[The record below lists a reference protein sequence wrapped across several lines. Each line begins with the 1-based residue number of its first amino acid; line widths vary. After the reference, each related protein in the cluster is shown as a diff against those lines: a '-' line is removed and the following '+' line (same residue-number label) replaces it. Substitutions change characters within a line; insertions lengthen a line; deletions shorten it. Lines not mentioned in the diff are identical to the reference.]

1 MLRATDSTP
10 QVPRLLQVIGHLTNW
25 YIRFNRKCLRG
36 AAGLGVGDTVA
47 ALNTQLE
54 LLLTVVILPGTKTP
68 GACIAALLNGPR
80 TLDEREIEKK
90 TGCNVKVIQLGRAA
104 RDQCNAAPK
113 TYILEELNVTRIT
126 VTGNEQDYGIRLG
139 AKVDWLQDSEAAED
153 GGLDTTDDVL
163 VQYRVLAKPE
173 EIDVE
178 ALVSSRRLL
187 FEQSLRGPVERVQ
200 GAASV
205 DDLIAE
211 DEQDLGNL
219 RLLPIRVPAAPK
231 EPDPGQIVASGTTV
245 PQTSLKYWAWI
256 PLGRGDGTTGTQ
268 GGHRAPKNPRLPG
281 GGYRMP
287 VHKGTSTLLYERLVD
302 VLILGGG
309 PAGLSCAGGLARQ
322 LHTAIV
328 FSHEQFRN
336 ARASH
341 MHNVAG
347 WDHHHPREFRQKAKA
362 DILNRYGDTIQ
373 FKNVEIRSVRK
384 LEEGKFEAVDADGDK
399 YVGRR
404 VVIASGVRD
413 IMPSLP
419 GYEKLWGRGIFH
431 CLFCHGYEE
440 RGATS
445 AGILA
450 TALLAN
456 PAFAPVIAR
465 MAGRLAGTV
474 NVYTN
479 GAGEELIEEIRPILK
494 NTKKYKFIDA
504 GIKKLMKDPDIE
516 GEAGVLV
523 YLEDGT
529 VNKEGFIAH
538 VPHFELSSSFAKDLG
553 VEVTPQGH
561 IDVQSPFCN
570 TSVPGVFAAGDC
582 ATFLKSVAQAMVMGS
597 FVAAGIAHSVQA
609 EDDVA
614 E

>member
-1 MLRATDSTP
+1 M
-10 QVPRLLQVIGHLTNW
+10 
-25 YIRFNRKCLRG
+25 
-36 AAGLGVGDTVA
+36 
-47 ALNTQLE
+47 
-54 LLLTVVILPGTKTP
+54 
-68 GACIAALLNGPR
+68 
-80 TLDEREIEKK
+80 
-90 TGCNVKVIQLGRAA
+90 
-104 RDQCNAAPK
+104 
-113 TYILEELNVTRIT
+113 
-126 VTGNEQDYGIRLG
+126 
-139 AKVDWLQDSEAAED
+139 
-153 GGLDTTDDVL
+153 TT
-163 VQYRVLAKPE
+163 
-173 EIDVE
+173 
-178 ALVSSRRLL
+178 S
-187 FEQSLRGPVERVQ
+187 
-200 GAASV
+200 
-205 DDLIAE
+205 
-211 DEQDLGNL
+211 
-219 RLLPIRVPAAPK
+219 
-231 EPDPGQIVASGTTV
+231 
-245 PQTSLKYWAWI
+245 
-256 PLGRGDGTTGTQ
+256 
-268 GGHRAPKNPRLPG
+268 
-281 GGYRMP
+281 
-287 VHKGTSTLLYERLVD
+287 LVD

-309 PAGLSCAGGLARQ
+309 PAGLSCAGALARQ

-347 WDHHHPREFRQKAKA
+347 WDHRPPWEFRQKAKT
-362 DILNRYGDTIQ
+362 DILDRYGDTIQ
-373 FKNVEIRSVRK
+373 FKNVEIRSVTK

-399 YVGRR
+399 YLGRR

-440 RGATS
+440 RGAAS

-450 TALLAN
+450 TGLLAN

-465 MAGRLAGTV
+465 MTGRLAGTV

-479 GAGEELIEEIRPILK
+479 GAGEELIEEIRALLK
-494 NTKKYKFIDA
+494 NTKKYQFIDTS
-504 GIKKLMKDPDIE
+504 IKKLMKDPDVE

-538 VPHFELSSSFAKDLG
+538 VPHFELNGPFAKDLG

-582 ATFLKSVAQAMVMGS
+582 ATFLKSAAQAMAMGS

>member
-1 MLRATDSTP
+1 M
-10 QVPRLLQVIGHLTNW
+10 
-25 YIRFNRKCLRG
+25 
-36 AAGLGVGDTVA
+36 
-47 ALNTQLE
+47 
-54 LLLTVVILPGTKTP
+54 
-68 GACIAALLNGPR
+68 
-80 TLDEREIEKK
+80 
-90 TGCNVKVIQLGRAA
+90 
-104 RDQCNAAPK
+104 
-113 TYILEELNVTRIT
+113 
-126 VTGNEQDYGIRLG
+126 
-139 AKVDWLQDSEAAED
+139 
-153 GGLDTTDDVL
+153 TT
-163 VQYRVLAKPE
+163 
-173 EIDVE
+173 
-178 ALVSSRRLL
+178 S
-187 FEQSLRGPVERVQ
+187 
-200 GAASV
+200 
-205 DDLIAE
+205 
-211 DEQDLGNL
+211 
-219 RLLPIRVPAAPK
+219 
-231 EPDPGQIVASGTTV
+231 
-245 PQTSLKYWAWI
+245 
-256 PLGRGDGTTGTQ
+256 
-268 GGHRAPKNPRLPG
+268 
-281 GGYRMP
+281 
-287 VHKGTSTLLYERLVD
+287 LVD

-336 ARASH
+336 ARTSH

-347 WDHHHPREFRQKAKA
+347 WDHRHPREFRQKAKT
-362 DILNRYGDTIQ
+362 DILDRYGDTIQ
-373 FKNVEIRSVRK
+373 FKNVEIRSVTK
-384 LEEGKFEAVDADGDK
+384 LEEGKFEAVDADGGK
-399 YVGRR
+399 YLGRR

-419 GYEKLWGRGIFH
+419 GYEELWGRGIFH

-440 RGATS
+440 RGAPS

-450 TALLAN
+450 AGLLAN

-465 MAGRLAGTV
+465 MAGRLAGSV

-479 GAGEELIEEIRPILK
+479 GAGEELVKEIRPLLK
-494 NTKKYKFIDA
+494 NTKKYKVIDTN
-504 GIKKLMKDPDIE
+504 IKKLMKDPDVE

-538 VPHFELSSSFAKDLG
+538 VPHFELNGPFARDLG

-582 ATFLKSVAQAMVMGS
+582 ATFAKSVAQAMAMGS

-614 E
+614 Q